1 MVRSVYYGPHLT
13 EKLSELCNKGTTT
26 GLVLGSAL
34 EDRLFS
40 VCLVETPAE
49 TEPGDGPESELVKKD
64 AAIDVTWMLE
74 HARQVYR
81 LLPGQF
87 LVHEGF
93 LYFILFLCRWP
104 NNIGGV
110 YISQRRRFCQTRWK
124 TKKVVDRNLKPQ

>member
-1 MVRSVYYGPHLT
+1 MVRAVYYGPELT

-26 GLVLGSAL
+26 GLVLGSAV

-49 TEPGDGPESELVKKD
+49 TEPGDESELVKKD

-87 LVHEGF
+87 LKF
-93 LYFILFLCRWP
+93 LLE
-104 NNIGGV
+104 
-110 YISQRRRFCQTRWK
+110 
-124 TKKVVDRNLKPQ
+124 